1 MRAAPE
7 HRQPQTVRHAQTPR
21 TSTSPLP
28 IDKTQTTVH
37 TSTNNPPTL
46 QETRTQTMGRARRT
60 PTPPYVGVKTFIF
73 DLDHQR
79 QCLVE
84 HGHAHGAW
92 WCSSVIMV
100 AFVVVIICGSISW
113 SMMVLICGRVSWGM
127 VLQGVHLWSCL
138 VGYGRVCTGRCRQ
151 QHLRCLLQ
159 LSARVLA
166 GVEHCEA
173 RHSSSTWTICC
184 SFSWSMD
191 MSRGAW
197 WCSSVIMAS
206 FVVEIICGRVLCIMV
221 SVICD
226 SI

>member
-84 HGHAHGAW
+84 HGH
-92 WCSSVIMV
+92 V
-100 AFVVVIICGSISW
+100 SW
-113 SMMVLICGRVSWGM
+113 SMVVFICDHGGIRG
-127 VLQGVHLWSCL
+127 GDHLWQHLVEHDGVDLWQSL
-138 VGYGRVCTGRCRQ
+138 VGHG
-151 QHLRCLLQ
+151 
-159 LSARVLA
+159 SAGCSSLVVSR
-166 GVEHCEA
+166 GVWPGLH
-173 RHSSSTWTICC
+173 RTVSSTAPALPSSAECTCI
-184 SFSWSMD
+184 SWC
-191 MSRGAW
+191 GA
-197 WCSSVIMAS
+197 
-206 FVVEIICGRVLCIMV
+206 L
-221 SVICD
+221 
-226 SI
+226 